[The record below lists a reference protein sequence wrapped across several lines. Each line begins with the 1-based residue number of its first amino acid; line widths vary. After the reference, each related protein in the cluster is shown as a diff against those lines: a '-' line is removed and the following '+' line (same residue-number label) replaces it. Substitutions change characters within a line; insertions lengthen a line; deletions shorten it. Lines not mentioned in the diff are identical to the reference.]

1 MKVTVKNEQELLK
14 AFSGDLAG
22 CQPAEKMNTE
32 EFIYPVTFEVDTKS
46 KTFKLISTETT
57 TETTTE
63 TKSKCKF
70 CPYIFGAVG
79 VVIIVALL
87 LVFL

>member
-1 MKVTVKNEQELLK
+1 MKVTVKNEQGLLK

-32 EFIYPVTFEVDTKS
+32 EFVYPVTFEVDTKS
-46 KTFKLISTETT
+46 KTFKLVS